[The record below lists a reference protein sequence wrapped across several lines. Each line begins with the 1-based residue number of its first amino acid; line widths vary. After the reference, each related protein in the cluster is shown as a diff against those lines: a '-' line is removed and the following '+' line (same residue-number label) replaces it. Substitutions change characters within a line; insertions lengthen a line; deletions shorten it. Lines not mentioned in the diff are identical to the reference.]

1 MCAFQNPDIVL
12 VHYLNVPY
20 PDDNKLAVITPSLA
34 LWGDKKEWTKEE
46 LVSQL
51 KPMCESPSAP
61 CTSSTSSTSSASY
74 SSGAGVSQ
82 GEVNTDLCC
91 LLHRPLSL
99 LHGLLLS
106 RISLLLASSNISH
119 LLSQSQVLFYLGIY
133 FSLIMT
139 DVARYKVRFTTVITL
154 YSSFKSCSRYFFKTH
169 FDVIHIFWFVLLC
182 ILVGECRSGGT

>member
-1 MCAFQNPDIVL
+1 VLCALQNPDIVL

-61 CTSSTSSTSSASY
+61 STSSTSSASY

-82 GEVNTDLCC
+82 GEVKTDLCC
-91 LLHRPLSL
+91 LLHCPLSL
-99 LHGLLLS
+99 LHGFSLSQVSYLLF
-106 RISLLLASSNISH
+106 
-119 LLSQSQVLFYLGIY
+119 QSQVLYIGIY
-133 FSLIMT
+133 FNLIMT
-139 DVARYKVRFTTVITL
+139 DVACYKVRITTVIAL
-154 YSSFKSCSRYFFKTH
+154 YSK
-169 FDVIHIFWFVLLC
+169 L
-182 ILVGECRSGGT
+182 

>member
-1 MCAFQNPDIVL
+1 MCALQNPDIVL

-61 CTSSTSSTSSASY
+61 STSSTSTSSSASY

-82 GEVNTDLCC
+82 GEVKTDLCC
-91 LLHRPLSL
+91 LLHHPLSL
-99 LHGLLLS
+99 LHGFSLGQTF
-106 RISLLLASSNISH
+106 LLLASSNISEICC
-119 LLSQSQVLFYLGIY
+119 LK
-133 FSLIMT
+133 
-139 DVARYKVRFTTVITL
+139 AREYTL
-154 YSSFKSCSRYFFKTH
+154 A
-169 FDVIHIFWFVLLC
+169 
-182 ILVGECRSGGT
+182 

>member
-1 MCAFQNPDIVL
+1 MCALQNPDIVL

-61 CTSSTSSTSSASY
+61 STSSTSSTSSASY

-82 GEVNTDLCC
+82 GEVKTDLCC
-91 LLHRPLSL
+91 LLHCPLSL
-99 LHGLLLS
+99 LHGF
-106 RISLLLASSNISH
+106 SLPQALYID
-119 LLSQSQVLFYLGIY
+119 IY
-133 FSLIMT
+133 SSLIMT
-139 DVARYKVRFTTVITL
+139 EVRFTSVITL
-154 YSSFKSCSRYFFKTH
+154 YSK
-169 FDVIHIFWFVLLC
+169 L
-182 ILVGECRSGGT
+182 

>member
-1 MCAFQNPDIVL
+1 VCLQNPDIVL

-61 CTSSTSSTSSASY
+61 CTSSTSTTSTSY

-82 GEVNTDLCC
+82 GEVKTDLCC
-91 LLHRPLSL
+91 LLHYTLS
-99 LHGLLLS
+99 
-106 RISLLLASSNISH
+106 
-119 LLSQSQVLFYLGIY
+119 
-133 FSLIMT
+133 
-139 DVARYKVRFTTVITL
+139 
-154 YSSFKSCSRYFFKTH
+154 
-169 FDVIHIFWFVLLC
+169 
-182 ILVGECRSGGT
+182 